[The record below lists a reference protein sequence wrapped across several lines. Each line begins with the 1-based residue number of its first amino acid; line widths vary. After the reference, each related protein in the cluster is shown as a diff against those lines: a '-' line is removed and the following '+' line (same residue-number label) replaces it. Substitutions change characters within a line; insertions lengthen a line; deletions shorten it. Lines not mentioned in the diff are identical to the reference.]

1 MPFVPLST
9 DGTQRATTEP
19 LRAPRVQVALEPH
32 EAGVTVLAV
41 EPNGLRAI
49 GQLDLTAA
57 DGYRRVLAPLA
68 ADGLYGIC
76 VAESSGTG
84 TVLRLAPA
92 ASCLPAGD
100 WPWHPGAGSDGGS
113 AELAAWLAAPTL
125 ATPAAPTGRAP
136 VVAVAAPAPRRPA
149 HRRSLRTTRAAAGR
163 RAATPWILAGLIGLL
178 MVGAIAQ
185 ALTGGRSAP
194 TSLAA
199 AESGPVPVPGFAAAP
214 PAPEPPAVLA
224 APSAAAEPADPPP
237 ARPPAQPPA
246 PAAAKPA
253 PQPPAPAPAA
263 DDHEDADHHEDAHA
277 APSGGGDKGDKKDS
291 SDAKNDDKKDAA
303 KPSGSGSSGSSS
315 GGSAQGSGSGG
326 KATSSPPKDR
336 RPHSLA
342 DLWRQLADQ
351 RSGGG
356 RPRLPVPY
364 FGR

>member
-149 HRRSLRTTRAAAGR
+149 HRRSLRTTRAAARR
-163 RAATPWILAGLIGLL
+163 RATTPWILAGLIGLL

-185 ALTGGRSAP
+185 ALTGGRSAS

-214 PAPEPPAVLA
+214 LAPEPPAVLA
-224 APSAAAEPADPPP
+224 APSAVAEAADPPP

-246 PAAAKPA
+246 PAKPA
-253 PQPPAPAPAA
+253 PQPPAPAAPAA
-263 DDHEDADHHEDAHA
+263 DEHEDADHHEDAHP

-291 SDAKNDDKKDAA
+291 SDAKKDDKEDDA
-303 KPSGSGSSGSSS
+303 KPSGSSSSGSSS
-315 GGSAQGSGSGG
+315 GGSAQGSGGGG
-326 KATSSPPKDR
+326 KATGTPPKDR